1 MKRKAS
7 VISEKG
13 QEMSGIQR
21 MGADEK
27 MVCKESKALCWGPVQ
42 DQGWSFRVRRMMG
55 VTILE

>member
-42 DQGWSFRVRRMMG
+42 DQGWSFRVRRTSG
-55 VTILE
+55 ATILE

>member
-1 MKRKAS
+1 MKREAS

-21 MGADEK
+21 MDADEK

-42 DQGWSFRVRRMMG
+42 DQGWSF
-55 VTILE
+55 